1 MADNDPNKKDIQ
13 DAKAELD
20 KYNDTLRESINYAKE
35 LSKQIE
41 NSTKNLKISG
51 GLNYQKKQ
59 LKVRL
64 KKKMYK
70 NK

>member
-51 GLNYQKKQ
+51 GF
-59 LKVRL
+59 
-64 KKKMYK
+64 